1 MGRKKIE
8 IKKIEKE
15 DALQVCFSKRKRGL
29 FKKASE
35 LSLLCGAEIAIIV
48 FSPGGKAYIF
58 AQPSLDSVINTCNSS
73 SSSSLTHH
81 QKRRIH
87 DLNKDNADLLARL
100 DAKRARSQELKLVV
114 QRAAQDNPLAALW
127 ETPLEELSLPDLQR
141 LLSTAERVKEMMV
154 SRRTGE
160 TSMGPVVNSSTVV
173 LQPQYVNHVSPYF
186 GGGGVGG
193 VGGGGAA
200 CNVFPHVFFGPQHGV
215 VPHVFFGGGGNE
227 RF

>member
-8 IKKIEKE
+8 MKKIEKE
-15 DALQVCFSKRKRGL
+15 DALQVCFSKRKKGL

-48 FSPGGKAYIF
+48 FSPSGKAYIF
-58 AQPSLDSVINTCNSS
+58 AQPSLDSIINTCNTSA
-73 SSSSLTHH
+73 SSSLTHH
-81 QKRRIH
+81 QQRRIH
-87 DLNKDNADLLARL
+87 DLNEDNADLLAHL
-100 DAKRARSQELKLVV
+100 DAERARSQKLKLAT
-114 QRAAQDNPLAALW
+114 QRPAQDNPLTVLW

-160 TSMGPVVNSSTVV
+160 TSMGPVVNSSAVV
-173 LQPQYVNHVSPYF
+173 SQPQYVNHVSPYF

-200 CNVFPHVFFGPQHGV
+200 CIVFPHVFFGPEHDV
-215 VPHVFFGGGGNE
+215 VPHAFFGGGGNE